1 MTENN
6 DQVHARVTLGHSD
19 ISMRPIGLG
28 CMTMSQSYGDADR
41 DDSVAVLREAIDLGV
56 GMFDTADVYG
66 AADAAFGAPTK
77 GFGHN
82 EELIGEALAGRRD
95 EVVIATKFAVRM
107 GDQGEI
113 GLVGDPAY
121 VAQACEA
128 SLRRL
133 RTDHIDLYYCH
144 RQDPSV
150 PIEETVGAMGELVT
164 QGKVRAIGH
173 CELPVD
179 QLRRAHAT
187 FPLSALQS
195 EYSLWERSVEDD
207 GVVAA
212 CRELG
217 ITLVPYSPLGR
228 AMLTGRINRDQV
240 FAATDFRSL
249 LPRFRGENLDH
260 NIGLVDA
267 LEKFSAAKGATPG
280 QVALAWLLAQPLDVI
295 PIPGTKR
302 VRYLRENT
310 AATDVALSADEVAR
324 LGALFHP
331 AHVRGGRHPAPEDGR

>member
-1 MTENN
+1 
-6 DQVHARVTLGHSD
+6 
-19 ISMRPIGLG
+19 MRPIGLG

-41 DDSVAVLREAIDLGV
+41 GDSIATLREAIELGV

-66 AADAAFGAPTK
+66 AADAAFGAPIR

-82 EELIGEALAGRRD
+82 EELIGEAIAGRRD
-95 EVVIATKFAVRM
+95 EVVVATKFAVQMSAEGAVR
-107 GDQGEI
+107 
-113 GLVGDPAY
+113 LVGDPSY

-128 SLRRL
+128 SLQRL

-150 PIEETVGAMGELVT
+150 PIEETVGALGELVT

-173 CELPVD
+173 CELSVD

-195 EYSLWERSVEDD
+195 EYSLWERSVEND

-217 ITLVPYSPLGR
+217 ITLVPFSPLGR
-228 AMLTGRINRDQV
+228 AMLTGRIERNQV
-240 FAATDFRSL
+240 FDATDFRST
-249 LPRFRGENLDH
+249 LPRFRGENLER
-260 NIGLVDA
+260 NIDLVEGLQ
-267 LEKFSAAKGATPG
+267 KFSAEKGVTPG
-280 QVALAWLLAQPLDVI
+280 QVALAWLLAQPLDVV

-302 VRYLRENT
+302 IHYLRENT
-310 AATDVALSADEVAR
+310 ASTGVALSADEVA
-324 LGALFHP
+324 LLSALFDP
-331 AHVRGGRHPAPEDGR
+331 ARVPGGRYPDAERGR

>member
-1 MTENN
+1 M
-6 DQVHARVTLGHSD
+6 SD
-19 ISMRPIGLG
+19 
-28 CMTMSQSYGDADR
+28 
-41 DDSVAVLREAIDLGV
+41 E
-56 GMFDTADVYG
+56 
-66 AADAAFGAPTK
+66 
-77 GFGHN
+77 
-82 EELIGEALAGRRD
+82 GE
-95 EVVIATKFAVRM
+95 VR
-107 GDQGEI
+107 
-113 GLVGDPAY
+113 LVGDPAY

-228 AMLTGRINRDQV
+228 AMLTGGST
-240 FAATDFRSL
+240 ATKCSPPLTSARCSPDSAERTWTTTSTWSTPWRS
-249 LPRFRGENLDH
+249 
-260 NIGLVDA
+260 
-267 LEKFSAAKGATPG
+267 SARTKGATPG
-280 QVALAWLLAQPLDVI
+280 QDALAWLLAQPLDVI

-302 VRYLRENT
+302 MRYLRENT
-310 AATDVALSADEVAR
+310 AATEVGLSADEVAQ

-331 AHVRGGRHPAPEDGR
+331 DHVRGGRYPDPEGGR